1 MRRVVLVQLILFA
14 LTAAVVVPF
23 GIAYVVG
30 SRAFGDP
37 IRLHASMS
45 DALGLTVGTSVTY
58 RGVHVGRVASV
69 GLDGKRSGARVE
81 FDLDAGT
88 RIPRDSIAKVAMST
102 AAGIQSVDIYPA
114 TDSGPYLEDGD
125 TLAAPQDRQPV
136 QMEQLM
142 GDTAKLLGGIDPAT
156 VTALGTELGASL
168 DGLGPSLASM
178 IDDGDKLSALLE
190 RQAPQLR
197 SLLTRTASL
206 VGTMADGADSFGRG
220 MAAARTFTGQLDDN
234 SPVLVYLLDRSPDAL
249 AHTQELFDR
258 YHDTFGALLA
268 NLATVTPIIS
278 DRRNA
283 LAAGLD
289 EIPEGLGKLESIVRG
304 DRAEFALVGTQGPV
318 CNYDTPRRAV
328 GDTGRLAVGDPS
340 PTQPNLTLYC
350 PPGPNIEQRGSR
362 TAPRPNDLG
371 LQNASTPGTVIGPPM
386 VPDPVLVPT
395 GAEMLDQW
403 NQLLEELGDGE
414 R

>member
-1 MRRVVLVQLILFA
+1 
-14 LTAAVVVPF
+14 
-23 GIAYVVG
+23 
-30 SRAFGDP
+30 
-37 IRLHASMS
+37 
-45 DALGLTVGTSVTY
+45 ALGLTAGTSVTY
-58 RGVHVGRVASV
+58 RGVQVGRVASV
-69 GLDGKRSGARVE
+69 TLDAERGGARIE
-81 FDLDAGT
+81 FDLDSGT
-88 RIPRDSIAKVAMST
+88 RIPRDSIARVTMGT
-102 AAGIQSVDIYPA
+102 AAGIQNVDIRPA
-114 TDSGPYLEDGD
+114 GDDGPYLEDGD
-125 TLAAPQDRQPV
+125 ALEAPQDQQPV
-136 QMEQLM
+136 QMDQVM
-142 GDTAKLLGGIDPAT
+142 GDAAKLLTGIDPDA
-156 VTALGTELGASL
+156 VGALGTELGASF
-168 DGLGPSLASM
+168 DGLGPSLARM

-197 SLLTRTASL
+197 SLLTRTAHL
-206 VGTMADGADSFGRG
+206 AGTMAADADSFGRG
-220 MAAARTFTGQLDDN
+220 TAAARTFTEQLDDN
-234 SPVLVYLLDRSPDAL
+234 SPVLVYLVDRSPGAL

-318 CNYDTPRRAV
+318 CNYDTQRRVV
-328 GDTGRLAVGDPS
+328 GDLS

-350 PPGPNIEQRGSR
+350 PPGPNIAQRGSR

-371 LQNASTPGTVIGPPM
+371 LQNATTPGSVIGPPM

-395 GAEMLDQW
+395 GVEALDQW

>member
-45 DALGLTVGTSVTY
+45 DALGLTAGTSVTY
-58 RGVHVGRVASV
+58 RGVQVGRVASV
-69 GLDGKRSGARVE
+69 ALDGERGGARIE
-81 FDLDAGT
+81 FDLDPGT
-88 RIPRDSIAKVAMST
+88 RIPRDSIAMVTMGT
-102 AAGIQSVDIYPA
+102 AAGIQSVDIRPA
-114 TDSGPYLEDGD
+114 TDTGPYLEDGD
-125 TLAAPQDRQPV
+125 ALDAPQDRQPV
-136 QMEQLM
+136 QMDQLM
-142 GDTAKLLGGIDPAT
+142 GDAAKLLGGIDPEAVST
-156 VTALGTELGASL
+156 VGTELGASL
-168 DGLGPSLASM
+168 DGLGPSLARM
-178 IDDGDKLSALLE
+178 IDDGDKLSALVE

-206 VGTMADGADSFGRG
+206 TDSFAAEADSFGRG
-220 MAAARTFTGQLDDN
+220 TAAARTFTEQLDDN
-234 SPVLVYLLDRSPDAL
+234 EPVLVYLLDRSSDAL

-304 DRAEFALVGTQGPV
+304 DKAEFALVGTQGPV

-328 GDTGRLAVGDPS
+328 GDLS

-350 PPGPNIEQRGSR
+350 PPGPNIAQRGSR
-362 TAPRPNDLG
+362 TAPHPNDLG
-371 LQNASTPGTVIGPPM
+371 LQNATTPGTVIGPPM

-395 GAEMLDQW
+395 GVEALDQW

>member
-14 LTAAVVVPF
+14 LTSAVVVPF

-45 DALGLTVGTSVTY
+45 DALGLTAGTSVTY

-69 GLDGKRSGARVE
+69 ALDGDRSRARIE
-81 FDLDAGT
+81 FDLDPGT

-102 AAGIQSVDIYPA
+102 AAGIQSVDMYPA
-114 TDSGPYLEDGD
+114 TDSGTYLEDGD
-125 TLAAPQDRQPV
+125 TLAAPQDRQPL

-206 VGTMADGADSFGRG
+206 IGTMADGADSFGRG

-234 SPVLVYLLDRSPDAL
+234 SPVLVYLLDRSPAAL

-304 DRAEFALVGTQGPV
+304 TGPSSRSSARRGRCATTPHHAAPSVTLDGSPSVTRVPPIRTSPCTAHRARTSSSADHERHRAQRSRAAEREHPGHGHRSADGP
-318 CNYDTPRRAV
+318 
-328 GDTGRLAVGDPS
+328 GS
-340 PTQPNLTLYC
+340 
-350 PPGPNIEQRGSR
+350 GSR
-362 TAPRPNDLG
+362 PAG
-371 LQNASTPGTVIGPPM
+371 G
-386 VPDPVLVPT
+386 
-395 GAEMLDQW
+395 EMLDQW